1 MLANLTVDM
10 EVKPAEFARQA
21 GVSRASISEKIK
33 KKTLIINAA
42 GMLDT
47 ENPVNAAYLS
57 KHRQRQAETAAA
69 ASINPSGG
77 KVSPVKLFDGQAPP
91 RNPARPDDFSL
102 MAVAGVPAREMLD
115 MTLREIVLKYPGI
128 EKIERYAKILKDTT
142 MSSEREQ
149 RIQERA
155 LTLIPKDFVVSRL
168 FAFIE
173 GIVKQIIEFP
183 EAVVDRVIALA
194 SAETETTRIEVIETL
209 TNGLTQIISGA
220 KENVIAE
227 LNGLKSKYQKDI
239 ETHDQIEQIKEAIE
253 EARNG

>member
-1 MLANLTVDM
+1 M

-33 KKTLIINAA
+33 NKTLIVNAA

-57 KHRQRQAETAAA
+57 KHRRRQAETEAAA
-69 ASINPSGG
+69 QIENGGG

-91 RNPARPDDFSL
+91 RNAAASRPDDFSL
-102 MAVAGVPAREMLD
+102 MAVAGVPARELLD

-142 MSSEREQ
+142 MSAEREQ

-155 LTLIPKDFVVSRL
+155 LTLIPKDFVISRL

-194 SAETETTRIEVIETL
+194 STETETTRIEVIETL
-209 TNGLTQIISGA
+209 TNGLTQIIGGA
-220 KENVIAE
+220 KENIIAE
-227 LNGLKSKYQKDI
+227 LNGLKNKYQKDI
-239 ETHDQIEQIKEAIE
+239 EAHEQIEQIKDAIE

>member
-1 MLANLTVDM
+1 
-10 EVKPAEFARQA
+10 
-21 GVSRASISEKIK
+21 
-33 KKTLIINAA
+33 
-42 GMLDT
+42 MLDT

-57 KHRQRQAETAAA
+57 KHRRRQAETDAAKQIK
-69 ASINPSGG
+69 ASGKKSFPGETFSGSG
-77 KVSPVKLFDGQAPP
+77 PP
-91 RNPARPDDFSL
+91 HTAARPDDFSL
-102 MAVAGVPAREMLD
+102 MAVAGVPARELLN

-128 EKIERYAKILKDTT
+128 EKIERYSKILKDTT
-142 MSSEREQ
+142 MSAEREQ

-155 LTLIPKDFVVSRL
+155 LTLIPKDFVISRL

-194 SAETETTRIEVIETL
+194 STETETTRIEVIETL
-209 TNGLTQIISGA
+209 INGLTQIIGGA
-220 KENVIAE
+220 KENIIAE

-253 EARNG
+253 DARNG

>member
-1 MLANLTVDM
+1 M

-33 KKTLIINAA
+33 KKTLIMNAA

-57 KHRQRQAETAAA
+57 KHRRRQAETEAAA
-69 ASINPSGG
+69 QIENSGG

-91 RNPARPDDFSL
+91 RNASARPDDFSL
-102 MAVAGVPAREMLD
+102 MAVAGVPARELLD
-115 MTLREIVLKYPGI
+115 MTLREIVLKFPGI

-142 MSSEREQ
+142 MSAEREQ

-155 LTLIPKDFVVSRL
+155 LTLIPKDFVISRL

-173 GIVKQIIEFP
+173 GMTKQIIEFP

-194 SAETETTRIEVIETL
+194 SSETETTRLEVIDTL
-209 TNGLTQIISGA
+209 TNGLTQIIGGA

-227 LNGLKSKYQKDI
+227 LNSLKSKYQKDI

-253 EARNG
+253 EARND